1 MEMKTNS
8 ELSEINKKSKSGEM
22 WQLVEHLKI
31 DGLPNAVR
39 AHHIMLAAMWVL
51 LLMVNA
57 TVCLWLIAQTC
68 TQYSE
73 HRVTTTTRYVTEQQ
87 SLFPSVTIC
96 NKNALTTSAAL
107 DLLATYNISIEG
119 QTSANLT
126 FKDLYDQLDENFF
139 ATHGDWLDDEQSA
152 KLVDLD
158 KMVVSCK
165 FQGSQCNKVSAFVY
179 RYHPTYVNCFVFNVN
194 GSQSVLRAGKEN
206 NLQLLLY
213 AGVSDGWLTFAATRG
228 FYLFI
233 QNSSINPFGQDET
246 PYEITPGLG
255 TDFVVR
261 RVFYNAYPT
270 PYSECSVLEHNKL
283 ASGVELDDSSVF
295 TQFSSMDKYEYL
307 QSECVVYCE
316 QISIVDTCKCNEPTI
331 IYKIGNDSTLC
342 YTATQAECSTKVE
355 EKFFSSLDM
364 KKSCLAKCPLECNR
378 YLIETSTYDYKYPWS
393 NEEAFADAHKNNYA
407 NDDTDFKSNIVNNV
421 VKVSIYYDS
430 LAYVQVEEEPKMSWE
445 DLLGILGG
453 HLHLFLGMSVMSFVE
468 LFEFVGI
475 FCVRTLKSTSKPS

>member
-1 MEMKTNS
+1 MTSKS
-8 ELSEINKKSKSGEM
+8 EVITIDTKRRSGEM
-22 WQLVEHLKI
+22 RRLAEHIKI
-31 DGLPNAVR
+31 DGLSNALR
-39 AHHIMLAAMWVL
+39 AHHIVLAVMWMS

-68 TQYSE
+68 TQFNE

-87 SLFPSVTIC
+87 SPFPTITLC
-96 NKNALTTSAAL
+96 NKNAMTTSYAL
-107 DLLATYNISIEG
+107 ELMALYNMTIEG
-119 QTSANLT
+119 QISADYSYEILFDSLGYFLSSNGEVL
-126 FKDLYDQLDENFF
+126 
-139 ATHGDWLDDEQSA
+139 GDEQRVDM
-152 KLVDLD
+152 VDLD
-158 KMVVSCK
+158 KMVVSCS
-165 FQGSQCNKVSAFVY
+165 FQGSKCNKSNAFVF
-179 RYHPTYVNCFVFNVN
+179 RYHPRYYNCFVFNVN

-213 AGVSDGWLTFAATRG
+213 AGVSDGWSNFSTARG

-246 PYEITPGLG
+246 PYEITPELG

-283 ASGVELDDSSVF
+283 ASGVELADISMF
-295 TQFSSMDKYEYL
+295 TDMALIDPYEYS

-316 QISIVDTCKCNEPTI
+316 QKTIVSACKCNEPSI
-331 IYKIGNDSTLC
+331 IYKFENKSALC
-342 YTATQAECSTKVE
+342 YNDTEMHCSRHVQG
-355 EKFFSSLDM
+355 KFFSSLDM

-407 NDDTDFKSNIVNNV
+407 NDDADFKSNIVNNL

-430 LAYVQVEEEPKMSWE
+430 LSYVQVEEEPKMSWE

-475 FCVRTLKSTSKPS
+475 FCVRTCKCTKLSKS

>member
-1 MEMKTNS
+1 MTSMS
-8 ELSEINKKSKSGEM
+8 EVITIDTKRRSGEM
-22 WQLVEHLKI
+22 RRLADHIKI
-31 DGLPNAVR
+31 DGLSNALR
-39 AHHIMLAAMWVL
+39 AHHIVLAVMWMS

-68 TQYSE
+68 TQFNE

-87 SLFPSVTIC
+87 SPFPTITLC
-96 NKNALTTSAAL
+96 NKNAMTTSYAL
-107 DLLATYNISIEG
+107 ELMALYNMTIEG
-119 QTSANLT
+119 QISADYSYEILFDSLGYFLSSNGEV
-126 FKDLYDQLDENFF
+126 F
-139 ATHGDWLDDEQSA
+139 GDEQRVDM
-152 KLVDLD
+152 VDLD
-158 KMVVSCK
+158 KMVVSCS
-165 FQGSQCNKVSAFVY
+165 FQGSKCNKSNAFVF
-179 RYHPTYVNCFVFNVN
+179 RYHPRYYNCFVFNVN

-213 AGVSDGWLTFAATRG
+213 AGVSDGWSNFSTARG

-316 QISIVDTCKCNEPTI
+316 QMSIVDTCKCNEPTI